1 MVLLFRLLI
10 FCHGPLTDLIIME
23 AKNHLYYSKM
33 FSIQAFYNDRDHNL
47 FMFTSTV
54 IPPPHK
60 NSQRKLLIVFLR

>member
-1 MVLLFRLLI
+1 
-10 FCHGPLTDLIIME
+10 
-23 AKNHLYYSKM
+23 M

-60 NSQRKLLIVFLR
+60 NSQRKLLIVFLRYKLCKAFLKLS